1 MFHRADPR
9 LQRWYRSADGA
20 VYAAARQAV
29 EVEPLN
35 AAAQHALGLAAEA
48 RGSLREAVT
57 AFRMAASLLPSSNGK
72 KPTNNHSPYTF
83 ETGMHG

>member
-1 MFHRADPR
+1 MCHRDDLR
-9 LQRWYRSADGA
+9 RQCWHRSADGA

-35 AAAQHALGLAAEA
+35 AAAQHTLGLAAEA

-57 AFRMAASLLPSSNGK
+57 AFRMAVSLLPSNYGEKS
-72 KPTNNHSPYTF
+72 TNYYSSYAF
-83 ETGMHG
+83 ENSMHG